1 MGFQGETK
9 KSKTIYV
16 QWRKEKKRKEKKGKE
31 KKRKERKRVKC
42 KIMRKLYVLYLDWHP
57 TLGTQQWWKYQQAS
71 QLLLEHSL
79 A

>member
-31 KKRKERKRVKC
+31 KKRVKC

-57 TLGTQQWWKYQQAS
+57 TLGT
-71 QLLLEHSL
+71 
-79 A
+79 